1 MTVETKSK
9 KLKWY
14 FSSQVIEYA
23 NKLCIYSLSLHN
35 FVLMKPLTGETFTT
49 KVYNICAFRSLW
61 VFFLT
66 YIDTYI
72 YLHIYIYT
80 RFQNVTINLKIYKY
94 DLSSF

>member
-35 FVLMKPLTGETFTT
+35 FVLMKPSPAKRLLP
-49 KVYNICAFRSLW
+49 KYIILCLSKSMVI
-61 VFFLT
+61 FLAYT
-66 YIDTYI
+66 DTYVH
-72 YLHIYIYT
+72 LHIYIYT
-80 RFQNVTINLKIYKY
+80 RFQKRYN
-94 DLSSF
+94 